1 MHRSIVEPIASRT
14 ERQGFACY
22 VFKGSALFQRFL
34 WEHHMGLFCANF
46 HFRMTDDKALSA
58 ALARRK
64 VTQCRV
70 SAAKNGWTSLYEE
83 RASQQDD
90 DRIRELATNLSKDLR
105 VPCVAFLVHDSDFA
119 CYWLVDDGKLLDEF
133 NSCPGYFDDDDDG
146 SANPSG
152 GQTDVLLPYCRP
164 GVEEK
169 QLEALLR
176 EETLFAESVIE
187 GLADALGIDR
197 ERALDNYRGS
207 SAPGDDDDSDD
218 DDDGPRGG
226 PNVSPAAL
234 ADRFAK
240 MYGIKQDSTA
250 ADPKAA
256 ALVEA
261 AADDDTESI
270 ARLLAEGVDIDAE
283 APGRLPGRHSAS
295 EMAQLFPGG
304 APKVPMTPLLA
315 AVANKRRRATEQLLD
330 AGADPNRVHSLFGTA
345 VHTATGAGEAELLE
359 LLLARGGDLN
369 ALNAKGMTPLQI
381 LAASRATLEKV
392 AQAREMMKSMGV
404 KLPGL
409 ADKVA
414 NIELPKE
421 GWEACERLLKARNAR

>member
-1 MHRSIVEPIASRT
+1 
-14 ERQGFACY
+14 
-22 VFKGSALFQRFL
+22 
-34 WEHHMGLFCANF
+34 MGLFCANF
-46 HFRMTDDKALSA
+46 HFRTTDDKALSA

-64 VTQCRV
+64 ITKCRV

-90 DRIRELATNLSKDLR
+90 DRIRELATGLSKDLH
-105 VPCVAFLVHDSDFA
+105 VPCIAFLVHDSDFA

-133 NSCPGYFDDDDDG
+133 NSCPDYFDDDDDG

-176 EETLFAESVIE
+176 EESLFAESVIDR
-187 GLADALGIDR
+187 LADALGIDR
-197 ERALDNYRGS
+197 ERALDNYRAGGP
-207 SAPGDDDDSDD
+207 APSDDDDESDD
-218 DDDGPRGG
+218 DDDSPRGG
-226 PNVSPAAL
+226 PTVSPSAL

-240 MYGIKQDSTA
+240 MYGIKQDTTA
-250 ADPKAA
+250 ADPKLA

-295 EMAQLFPGG
+295 ELEQVFPGG

-330 AGADPNRVHSLFGTA
+330 AGADPNRVHVLFGTA
-345 VHTATGAGEAELLE
+345 VHAATSAGEAELLE
-359 LLLARGGDLN
+359 LLIARGGDLN

-381 LAASRATLEKV
+381 LAASRATLERL
-392 AQAREMMKSMGV
+392 AQAKEMMKSMGV

-409 ADKVA
+409 ANKMAVQ
-414 NIELPKE
+414 LPTE